1 MKNLERAWAPSLMR
15 FVHLGEQVCTRGGK
29 LFTVA
34 RIEEGPDPKV
44 YIFSGPRDD
53 VIAGEAHATGW
64 ELERREGP
72 ELAG

>member
-1 MKNLERAWAPSLMR
+1 LTEFSRAKNRPTCRSSGR
-15 FVHLGEQVCTRGGK
+15 TNGGK

-34 RIEEGPDPKV
+34 RIEDGPEPKI

-64 ELERREGP
+64 EL
-72 ELAG
+72 AG